1 MKEAKDA
8 KQGMEKEIKKVKEG
22 METQQ
27 MLVEKIV
34 GLQRA
39 CAKRQEKLDFLE
51 EHVQQVGS
59 FHITL
64 FSYIAETFFQLLAE
78 IKKKNRV
85 IQHYLMSLEP
95 GALISEESDI
105 HKVLQSESKRM
116 LFKFSCLHLK

>member
-34 GLQRA
+34 GLQGA

-51 EHVQQVGS
+51 EHVQQVGP
-59 FHITL
+59 FQIT
-64 FSYIAETFFQLLAE
+64 
-78 IKKKNRV
+78 
-85 IQHYLMSLEP
+85 
-95 GALISEESDI
+95 
-105 HKVLQSESKRM
+105 
-116 LFKFSCLHLK
+116 

>member
-1 MKEAKDA
+1 MGKPDSSREVVKEVKDS

-59 FHITL
+59 FQVISKT
-64 FSYIAETFFQLLAE
+64 FSSVVSRNQE
-78 IKKKNRV
+78 
-85 IQHYLMSLEP
+85 
-95 GALISEESDI
+95 EESGNSTLPD
-105 HKVLQSESKRM
+105 EP
-116 LFKFSCLHLK
+116 

>member
-51 EHVQQVGS
+51 EHVQQVGP
-59 FHITL
+59 FQITYL
-64 FSYIAETFFQLLAE
+64 SYLSETCSSVVSRNQE
-78 IKKKNRV
+78 
-85 IQHYLMSLEP
+85 
-95 GALISEESDI
+95 EESGNSTLPD
-105 HKVLQSESKRM
+105 EP
-116 LFKFSCLHLK
+116 

>member
-51 EHVQQVGS
+51 EHVQQVGP
-59 FHITL
+59 FQVTL
-64 FSYIAETFFQLLAE
+64 LSIIAKTFSSAVSRNQE
-78 IKKKNRV
+78 
-85 IQHYLMSLEP
+85 
-95 GALISEESDI
+95 EESGNSTLPD
-105 HKVLQSESKRM
+105 EP
-116 LFKFSCLHLK
+116 

>member
-1 MKEAKDA
+1 MCLIHCLSSSRSSSSSSLHRGDDAGGKPDSSREVVKEAKDA

-51 EHVQQVGS
+51 EHLQQVGPCLNH
-59 FHITL
+59 FV
-64 FSYIAETFFQLLAE
+64 FS
-78 IKKKNRV
+78 
-85 IQHYLMSLEP
+85 H
-95 GALISEESDI
+95 
-105 HKVLQSESKRM
+105 
-116 LFKFSCLHLK
+116 C

>member
-51 EHVQQVGS
+51 EHVQQVGPFQVNWRSQVAKS
-59 FHITL
+59 F
-64 FSYIAETFFQLLAE
+64 
-78 IKKKNRV
+78 
-85 IQHYLMSLEP
+85 SLVVSRNQE
-95 GALISEESDI
+95 EESGNSTLPD
-105 HKVLQSESKRM
+105 EP
-116 LFKFSCLHLK
+116 

>member
-51 EHVQQVGS
+51 EHVQQVGPLQ
-59 FHITL
+59 ITL
-64 FSYIAETFFQLLAE
+64 LSYKTFSSVASRNQE
-78 IKKKNRV
+78 
-85 IQHYLMSLEP
+85 
-95 GALISEESDI
+95 EESGNST
-105 HKVLQSESKRM
+105 LPYEP
-116 LFKFSCLHLK
+116 

>member
-59 FHITL
+59 FQVTLLSHIAK
-64 FSYIAETFFQLLAE
+64 SISSVVSRNQEE
-78 IKKKNRV
+78 
-85 IQHYLMSLEP
+85 EP
-95 GALISEESDI
+95 GNSTLPDEP
-105 HKVLQSESKRM
+105 
-116 LFKFSCLHLK
+116 